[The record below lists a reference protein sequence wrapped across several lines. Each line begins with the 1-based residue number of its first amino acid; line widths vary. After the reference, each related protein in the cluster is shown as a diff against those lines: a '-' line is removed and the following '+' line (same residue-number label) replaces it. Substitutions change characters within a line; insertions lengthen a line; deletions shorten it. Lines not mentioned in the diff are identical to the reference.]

1 MAVRNKKVVHTVD
14 CRGMAVRT
22 KKVVQFVHT
31 GLWLCAMYIEGGH
44 KKVVLVECTQHRGMA
59 VQNNMVIHKDMAV
72 INKKAVQLHRW
83 ITVSNNKVVHR
94 GMAVINKKVA
104 HRGMAV
110 RNNKVTIRGM
120 AVRNKKVVHKDM
132 AVINKKAVQ
141 LQSVNPL
148 VPDCTLKYGFSK
160 KSCQYFF
167 SHNAIN
173 SYPIFKI

>member
-1 MAVRNKKVVHTVD
+1 MAVRNKKVVH
-14 CRGMAVRT
+14 RGMAVR
-22 KKVVQFVHT
+22 
-31 GLWLCAMYIEGGH
+31 
-44 KKVVLVECTQHRGMA
+44 
-59 VQNNMVIHKDMAV
+59 
-72 INKKAVQLHRW
+72 
-83 ITVSNNKVVHR
+83 
-94 GMAVINKKVA
+94 NKKVA

-110 RNNKVTIRGM
+110 RNM
-120 AVRNKKVVHKDM
+120 KVVHKDM